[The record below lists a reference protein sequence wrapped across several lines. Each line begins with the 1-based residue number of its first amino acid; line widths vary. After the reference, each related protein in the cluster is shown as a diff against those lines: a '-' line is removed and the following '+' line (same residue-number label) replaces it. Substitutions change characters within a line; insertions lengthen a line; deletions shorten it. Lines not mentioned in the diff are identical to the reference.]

1 MAQAISW
8 RTSLLWMHRNDHF
21 QATMEVIFSNLRS
34 YQNKV
39 KRVITFAC
47 RFSLDPSWSSQ
58 MFIIATT
65 KTAPIVTPWDL
76 QFQKVV
82 SDHLPSHHDITWG
95 GLCQKVAQY
104 CISDEGTNQLAS
116 SVVRLVIRG
125 HAFFIFH
132 RSTLWKTWYLV
143 RITSSPLLLLGPLMK
158 TISIME
164 PIFPNQTNYF
174 SFHYALSPSTHQQMT

>member
-1 MAQAISW
+1 MIISKRRW
-8 RTSLLWMHRNDHF
+8 KSFSQIYVRIKIKWNELYLRLSILSRSLM
-21 QATMEVIFSNLRS
+21 IFTNVHYCNREEG
-34 YQNKV
+34 
-39 KRVITFAC
+39 
-47 RFSLDPSWSSQ
+47 SS
-58 MFIIATT
+58 T

-95 GLCQKVAQY
+95 GHCQKVAQY
-104 CISDEGTNQLAS
+104 CISDEGINQLAS

-125 HAFFIFH
+125 HTFFIFH

-158 TISIME
+158 TTFHNGADLSKSNQLFFVSLCTISIHSSADDIVT
-164 PIFPNQTNYF
+164 IF
-174 SFHYALSPSTHQQMT
+174 